1 MRPLLVVLVLLVR
14 FGAACDP
21 GRFFRPT
28 NASECRPC
36 AACEVDEQFALRPCD
51 ADHDTVCANC
61 TECVEAQSFER
72 LACEGARDTVCQPCA
87 VCEAGRTFAAV
98 ECGLDTDRACAPC
111 TRCASLEL
119 RPCDTTRDAVCGT
132 RLALRFESERP
143 PSAFTRAMLRQLAV
157 AVARGLGL
165 PEEEN
170 AFEAPE
176 AAYRRRYTVQV
187 ELRLRVEVNA
197 SRVAAVDW
205 AAVARASGLPIER
218 LSCAVVPLLDS
229 VVVVNATLA
238 TKSTVAIWPIV
249 AWFGVAGSLLVCLT
263 GYVCVRR
270 CRRRRARVA
279 HSGFTDLFAAAI
291 IQTEAAPGFSR
302 SRARP

>member
-1 MRPLLVVLVLLVR
+1 MRRVR
-14 FGAACDP
+14 
-21 GRFFRPT
+21 GR
-28 NASECRPC
+28 AH
-36 AACEVDEQFALRPCD
+36 L
-51 ADHDTVCANC
+51 
-61 TECVEAQSFER
+61 
-72 LACEGARDTVCQPCA
+72 
-87 VCEAGRTFAAV
+87 
-98 ECGLDTDRACAPC
+98 CGHRVRLDTDRACAPC

-218 LSCAVVPLLDS
+218 LSGAVVPLSLDS
-229 VVVVNATLA
+229 VVVVEAPHQA

-291 IQTEAAPGFSR
+291 IQTEAAPVLSR